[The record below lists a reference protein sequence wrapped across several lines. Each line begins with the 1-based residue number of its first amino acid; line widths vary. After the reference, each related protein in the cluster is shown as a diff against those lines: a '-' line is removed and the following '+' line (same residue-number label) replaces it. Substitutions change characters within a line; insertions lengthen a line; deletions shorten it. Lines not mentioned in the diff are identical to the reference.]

1 MPCLPLSIRSKKLRI
16 ASSESNADPRE
27 PSPTSSRTSF
37 LPYTRAKHH
46 HFDHSLLRIL
56 PCRTHMPSILSHRI
70 SAYQTSEFQHVLTSA
85 YQPVDL
91 IINKTLRITK
101 PILLWP
107 VTPVQHFY
115 SHHVRDHTP
124 TSEASPS
131 MDCYMTTSN
140 LSICSGSICER
151 TPSLPTSSRPR
162 LRAPVEHVVW
172 A

>member
-1 MPCLPLSIRSKKLRI
+1 MPCLPLSIRTKKLRT
-16 ASSESNADPRE
+16 ASSEGNTYSRG

-37 LPYTRAKHH
+37 LPYTCAKHH
-46 HFDHSLLRIL
+46 HFDRSLLRIL
-56 PCRTHMPSILSHRI
+56 SCRTHMPSIPSHRI
-70 SAYQTSEFQHVLTSA
+70 SAYQPSELQHTLTSA
-85 YQPVDL
+85 SRPVDF

-107 VTPVQHFY
+107 VTPVRHFY

-131 MDCYMTTSN
+131 RDCYMTTSN

-151 TPSLPTSSRPR
+151 TRPLPTSSCPR
-162 LRAPVEHVVW
+162 LRATVEHVVW